1 MKKIIC
7 LVFAICLCFS
17 TILLCTS
24 CSNTSDLSKVK
35 NNKVIYIGMTF
46 YDPMDYLGEDGETIV
61 GFDADLANDFAKSLG
76 VDCKFVPI
84 KWSNKVLE
92 LNGGYI
98 DLIWNGMTIGDELGK
113 SIDFSLAYATNYQC
127 VVVKD
132 NVESYTSK
140 DSLKTKKVAVEQGS
154 AGDTVVTDLGIA
166 PNRVNSQLDSLNEVL
181 AGTSDCAV
189 LDYTMA
195 YSVVGKGNFANLK
208 IVDASKI
215 SFDQELFGVGLRKG
229 SDLKAKLDAF
239 LKEKFSDGTLNK
251 YAEKYGVAL
260 NEDTLK

>member
-1 MKKIIC
+1 MKKILC

-17 TILLCTS
+17 MVMLFTS
-24 CSNTSDLSKVK
+24 CSNNSDLNKVK

-46 YDPMDYLGEDGETIV
+46 YEPMDYLGEDGETIV
-61 GFDADLANDFAKSLG
+61 GFDADLANEFANSLG
-76 VDCKFVPI
+76 ISCKFVPI
-84 KWSNKVLE
+84 TWSNKVLE

-98 DLIWNGMTIGDELGK
+98 DLIWNGMTMGDELGK

-132 NVESYTSK
+132 NLESYTSK

-154 AGDTVVTDLGIA
+154 AGDTVVSDLGIS
-166 PNRVNSQLDSLNEVL
+166 PNRVKSQLDSLNEVL

-195 YSVVGKGNFANLK
+195 YSVVGKGNYTNLK
-208 IVDASKI
+208 IVDAEKI
-215 SFDQELFGVGLRKG
+215 SFDQELFGVGLRKD
-229 SDLKAKLDAF
+229 SDLKAKLDTF
-239 LKEKFSDGTLNK
+239 LKDKYKDGTLTK
-251 YAEKYGVAL
+251 LAEKYGVAL
-260 NEDTLK
+260 NESSFK